1 MVPSAVA
8 RTWCK
13 GSSRTHGILHLTEI
27 PGPVGWL
34 VTIIRTALL
43 SLVIST
49 IAVVGVQAG
58 SPGREFT
65 AQATM
70 TTSQGTSHMPITL
83 IVARYTSVEDAQR
96 YQDLLATGGQSALL
110 SALRGRSDGRLRLGV
125 LEMPLGLVVAE
136 ELRRGY
142 RYVFV
147 TTRRIQ
153 VEEVNES
160 ADSLY
165 YPFGVAVFELDDF
178 GRGDG
183 QVYPQAAISVDPSDG
198 SVVVEEYRGEPGKLS
213 NIKKIR

>member
-1 MVPSAVA
+1 MWNLRKLFCVLATLGFA
-8 RTWCK
+8 
-13 GSSRTHGILHLTEI
+13 
-27 PGPVGWL
+27 
-34 VTIIRTALL
+34 AAA
-43 SLVIST
+43 
-49 IAVVGVQAG
+49 IAADP
-58 SPGREFT
+58 PGREFT

-125 LEMPLGLVVAE
+125 LEMPLGLVFAE

-183 QVYPQAAISVDPSDG
+183 QVYPAAALSIDPSDQ
-198 SVVVEEYRGEPGKLS
+198 SIEIDQYTGEPGKLS
-213 NIKKIR
+213 NIKRVR